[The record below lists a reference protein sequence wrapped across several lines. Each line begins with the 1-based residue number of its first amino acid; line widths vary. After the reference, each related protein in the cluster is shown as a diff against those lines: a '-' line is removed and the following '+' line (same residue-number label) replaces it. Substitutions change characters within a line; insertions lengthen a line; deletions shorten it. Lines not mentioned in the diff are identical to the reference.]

1 MQVKLDKV
9 YPLDGSFDDA
19 WQRLRDIELVA
30 GCMPGAEITEKIDDS
45 HYKGKVKVKVGPMN
59 VAFAGEI
66 TIEKI
71 DPDEHQIHLIA
82 SGQDSKGSSS
92 ATMDL
97 TASIRAGESNPSE
110 LVGNAAVTVNGKL
123 ANFGA
128 RMMVQIA
135 DQVLKQFADN
145 FRATVSVSSVTD
157 TGTDDAAAVP
167 APAKTNEI
175 NGLQIAWQALIGFIK
190 SFFGRTT

>member
-9 YPLDGSFDDA
+9 YPLDGTIDDA
-19 WQRLRDIELVA
+19 WQRLRDIKLVA

>member
-9 YPLDGSFDDA
+9 YPLDGSIDDA

-167 APAKTNEI
+167 APVKTNEI

>member
-9 YPLDGSFDDA
+9 YPLDGSIDDA